1 MEEADKRYAHART
14 AAAGGEVRKQGER
27 YLTLDEIR
35 RIPWDHYPIFMY
47 SDGGSLFS
55 WLIRKADDSAGS
67 HLWTLVG
74 NDAIANQS
82 ITFRL
87 VPVAQMAHYTT
98 KLIWNPEFTP
108 EQRKTMLESIFQRL
122 ELPWYRRLYDVVG
135 LIGEVLERVGIRLN
149 LGKFDFCSESVS
161 RAVALVDPE
170 FRAWL
175 EQNPS
180 PTPKEFN
187 LWTKAHNPPWK
198 VYGRYAPDD

>member
-1 MEEADKRYAHART
+1 M
-14 AAAGGEVRKQGER
+14 RKQGER

-47 SDGGSLFS
+47 SDGGSLFG
-55 WLIRKADDSAGS
+55 WLIRKADGSAGS

-87 VPVAQMAHYTT
+87 VPVSKMAHYTT
-98 KLIWNPEFTP
+98 KLIHNPEFTP
-108 EQRKTMLESIFQRL
+108 EQRKIMMESIFSRL

-135 LIGEVLERVGIRLN
+135 LVGELLERVGLHLN
-149 LGKFDFCSESVS
+149 LGKFDFCSEAVS
-161 RAVALVDPE
+161 RAIALVDHE
-170 FRAWL
+170 YKAWL
-175 EQNPS
+175 EINPS

-187 LWTKAHNPPWK
+187 LYTKGHNPPWK
-198 VYGRYAPDD
+198 VYGRYAPDDE

>member
-1 MEEADKRYAHART
+1 MAGDPRYADAGA
-14 AAAGGEVRKQGER
+14 AAAGGEMRKQGER

-35 RIPWDHYPIFMY
+35 AIPWADFPIFMY
-47 SDGGSLFS
+47 SDGGSLFG

-74 NDAIANQS
+74 PDAIANQS

-87 VPVAQMAHYTT
+87 VPVSKMAHYTT
-98 KLIWNPEFTP
+98 KLIHNPEFTP
-108 EQRKTMLESIFQRL
+108 EQRKIMMESIFSRL

-135 LIGEVLERVGIRLN
+135 LAGELLERIGIKCN
-149 LGKFDFCSESVS
+149 LGKYDFCSEAVS
-161 RAVALVDPE
+161 RAIALVDPAYK
-170 FRAWL
+170 AWL
-175 EQNPS
+175 EINPS

-198 VYGRYAPDD
+198 VYGRYQPDDE

>member
-1 MEEADKRYAHART
+1 M
-14 AAAGGEVRKQGER
+14 RKQGER

-47 SDGGSLFS
+47 SDGGSLFG

-98 KLIWNPEFTP
+98 KLIWNPEYTA

-135 LIGEVLERVGIRLN
+135 LVGEVLERVGIRFLQPMPMRE
-149 LGKFDFCSESVS
+149 LRVS
-161 RAVALVDPE
+161 CATPQTPIHAS
-170 FRAWL
+170 
-175 EQNPS
+175 NPCPCAS
-180 PTPKEFN
+180 
-187 LWTKAHNPPWK
+187 
-198 VYGRYAPDD
+198 